1 MTDQI
6 TELKALIQNKHPATV
21 ISGAGI
27 SVASGLPVYR
37 DSKGNWVHSKPVE
50 GPLFR
55 ADEKIRQRYWCR
67 SFFGW
72 PSFSRAKPN
81 QAHEDIAKLEQ
92 HGLIETVITQNVDG
106 LHQRA
111 GSTGAIALHG
121 NLAEVICLSCGLISA
136 RDVLQNRLAEKN
148 PHHTQLEIKP
158 APDGDALIDDE
169 HIESFKVVSCD
180 SCDGVLK
187 PNVVFF
193 GDNVPKERVQLCK
206 DNLLQSKLLLCVGT
220 SLMVYSGYRFC
231 KAAQSAGIPV
241 AIINDG
247 ITRADDMAV
256 ARIGGN
262 CTEVLAALRHQ
273 LL

>member
-1 MTDQI
+1 M
-6 TELKALIQNKHPATV
+6 
-21 ISGAGI
+21 
-27 SVASGLPVYR
+27 
-37 DSKGNWVHSKPVE
+37 
-50 GPLFR
+50 
-55 ADEKIRQRYWCR
+55 
-67 SFFGW
+67 
-72 PSFSRAKPN
+72 
-81 QAHEDIAKLEQ
+81 
-92 HGLIETVITQNVDG
+92 
-106 LHQRA
+106 
-111 GSTGAIALHG
+111 
-121 NLAEVICLSCGLISA
+121 
-136 RDVLQNRLAEKN
+136 QNRLAEKN